1 MSQLYFNKNILTKKA
16 CGHTVHCLHL
26 LLKGG
31 GTGIG
36 MECYGIAMLYTSLLG
51 CFNKLLTLDKM

>member
-1 MSQLYFNKNILTKKA
+1 MSQLYFNKIILIQKA
-16 CGHTVHCLHL
+16 CGDTVHCLHL

-36 MECYGIAMLYTSLLG
+36 MECYGIAMLYTSLLV
-51 CFNKLLTLDKM
+51 CFNKLFTLVKM